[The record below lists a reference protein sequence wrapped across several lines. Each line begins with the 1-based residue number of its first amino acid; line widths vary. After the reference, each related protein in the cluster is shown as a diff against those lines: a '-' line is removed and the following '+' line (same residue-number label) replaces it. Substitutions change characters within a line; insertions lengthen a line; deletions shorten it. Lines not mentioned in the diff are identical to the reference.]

1 MIECDFCGEETR
13 LVDGRCGA
21 CGREY
26 YDDVSKAS
34 LPTKNKTKTDE
45 AFERRREFGKR
56 NLWFGN

>member
-1 MIECDFCGEETR
+1 MIECDFCGQETR
-13 LVDGRCGA
+13 LVNGHCGA

-26 YDDVSKAS
+26 YDDVKAS